1 MSFILPQLKKKKKSL
16 RTALV
21 TSNLLFS
28 KEQAVMSEPSKNCSG
43 MLVGLVIFGA
53 AYQKGYTH
61 PNLKVWFTSIK
72 TLTVQ
77 DKYTDM
83 A

>member
-1 MSFILPQLKKKKKSL
+1 
-16 RTALV
+16 
-21 TSNLLFS
+21 
-28 KEQAVMSEPSKNCSG
+28 MSEPSKNCSG

-61 PNLKVWFTSIK
+61 PNLKLWFTSIK

-77 DKYTDM
+77 DKYMDM